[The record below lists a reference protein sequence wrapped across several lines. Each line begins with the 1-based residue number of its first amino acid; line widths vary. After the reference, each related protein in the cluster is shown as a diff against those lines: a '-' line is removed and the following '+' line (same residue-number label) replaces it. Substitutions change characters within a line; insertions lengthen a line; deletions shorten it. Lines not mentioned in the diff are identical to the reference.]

1 MANDMIPF
9 MYRMLENGDYRLMT
23 ENEEHERLNR
33 LKTFEEQ
40 PKKFRHPKK
49 NFLTSSDI
57 PWREYA

>member
-9 MYRMLENGDYRLMT
+9 MYRMLENGDYQLMT
-23 ENEEHERLNR
+23 ENEEHERLKR
-33 LKTFEEQ
+33 LKTGEEQ
-40 PKKFRHPKK
+40 PKKIIHPKK